1 MLDNPEYYEA
11 NLAIKQKIYD
21 DYVEPDKTL
30 SAEVKKV
37 IEEKLM
43 ILV

>member
-21 DYVEPDKTL
+21 EYVDPDKTL
-30 SAEVKKV
+30 SPEVKKV
-37 IEEKLM
+37 IEEKL
-43 ILV
+43 LLLA